1 MKEYL
6 LWHSKILPNNISN
19 KINTVLTL
27 GVGGRPLEVALGGEV
42 ARLFEEVRSL
52 RRGGGW
58 GEPEPFSLNTTKP
71 GSKADAQGPCVMNV
85 CDTLVCISC
94 TCFT

>member
-1 MKEYL
+1 MPLYCQVKT
-6 LWHSKILPNNISN
+6 
-19 KINTVLTL
+19 NTVLTL

-58 GEPEPFSLNTTKP
+58 GEPEPFSLNT
-71 GSKADAQGPCVMNV
+71 GICNV
-85 CDTLVCISC
+85 RPLGYRK
-94 TCFT
+94 